1 MPAKKK
7 RPLRKSYAGVAPSVS
22 QRTTKQ
28 TTEAAPHIDEWHRWQ
43 AKLHAAQ
50 EALAAAENPNT
61 FHEWLSPQQKY
72 TVLDHIDEVL
82 EELVYDLRYAP
93 GLHILP
99 PLPNLTPA
107 LNILLA
113 QLRGRIMRRL
123 NLEGADKHL
132 RQALGPDRS

>member
-7 RPLRKSYAGVAPSVS
+7 SPLRRSYAGVAPSGS
-22 QRTTKQ
+22 KRTTKKR
-28 TTEAAPHIDEWHRWQ
+28 TDAAPPIDEWHRWQ
-43 AKLHAAQ
+43 AKLRAAQ
-50 EALAAAENPNT
+50 EAVAAAENPNT
-61 FHEWLSPQQKY
+61 LHEWLSPQQKY

-107 LNILLA
+107 LNLLLA
-113 QLRGRIMRRL
+113 ELRGRIMRRL
-123 NLEGADKHL
+123 NLEGADKQL
-132 RQALGPDRS
+132 RQALGPERS